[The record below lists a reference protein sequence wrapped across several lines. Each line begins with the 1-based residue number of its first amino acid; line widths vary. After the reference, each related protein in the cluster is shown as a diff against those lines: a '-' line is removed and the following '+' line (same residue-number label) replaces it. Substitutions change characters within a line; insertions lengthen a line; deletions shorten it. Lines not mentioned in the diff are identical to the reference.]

1 MCRIRFF
8 EVNVNLGPAT
18 WHDFD
23 ILSLL
28 MASLCISLTSPAIL
42 EHLEFNIS
50 FSRLDYGFVIHEEG
64 LFFENLRVADA
75 WCHLDSITS
84 HPTGS
89 RLQRV
94 DININYS
101 FRYDDNV
108 GEPDENEVLNAVLDS
123 LPLLHTKGILFV
135 KACAN

>member
-1 MCRIRFF
+1 M
-8 EVNVNLGPAT
+8 
-18 WHDFD
+18 
-23 ILSLL
+23 
-28 MASLCISLTSPAIL
+28 
-42 EHLEFNIS
+42 
-50 FSRLDYGFVIHEEG
+50 IHEEG